1 MKACVTCICFA
12 GRQTC
17 LFCIW
22 FDAADE
28 EWVGS
33 TKCGHQGMER
43 ILKSSKTK
51 PKGSFTTGRKVATF
65 DAIRSSC
72 SPPIPDVLCLSKL
85 L

>member
-1 MKACVTCICFA
+1 MKACVACIHFA

-22 FDAADE
+22 LDAADE

-33 TKCGHQGMER
+33 TKRSHQGMER

-51 PKGSFTTGRKVATF
+51 PKGSVTLGGKGPTF
-65 DAIRSSC
+65 DAIGSSC
-72 SPPIPDVLCLSKL
+72 SPPIPNVL
-85 L
+85 